1 MNNSKRVRSVNSTKC
16 IRAIIN
22 GINLKEQAKN
32 NNIAYASQSSRLATE
47 IKHFLKRPHV
57 KKLDVY
63 QTIKHHRLGSD
74 ISNHIG
80 HWKFAI
86 QSHDKFINALSFNAK
101 TPNVT
106 SKFHLQPNT
115 KITSVKKQ
123 SVFSPIR
130 TVLKTDSISKALEIV
145 QKQQSL
151 TNYES
156 ALLVYNTIVSK
167 YNLTEK

>member
-86 QSHDKFINALSFNAK
+86 QSHDAFINKLSFNPK
-101 TPNVT
+101 TNYVKKPLT
-106 SKFHLQPNT
+106 FTPNT